1 MIQCIFDVNF
11 YEIYT
16 KYCRIQSWRY
26 NLFRWIYAKNTYFLC
41 KTWEADHNIAFFSKN
56 TFWITIYLMII
67 LDTRSI
73 MVNIHFFPFCIDIFN
88 QYWSTFV
95 PNNLFLHLS
104 LLPFGYVECY
114 YSRSVPKGITDI
126 AEKLLCDTKQ
136 RKLFRSRNRK
146 LPLTTWG
153 WTIWCQTYNNVSFFY
168 SVLVPYICM
177 MYRLKKQKRV
187 RPIHSKLKP
196 HGQQF
201 SNDDKNKIVTPLF
214 CSSKIFFSK
223 LDPCKWKWAYS
234 SRYNITYGWQ
244 CTALII
250 ISSTIYHII

>member
-1 MIQCIFDVNF
+1 MIV
-11 YEIYT
+11 
-16 KYCRIQSWRY
+16 
-26 NLFRWIYAKNTYFLC
+26 
-41 KTWEADHNIAFFSKN
+41 
-56 TFWITIYLMII
+56 

-73 MVNIHFFPFCIDIFN
+73 MVNIHSFSFCITIFN

-126 AEKLLCDTKQ
+126 AEKLLSDTKQ

-146 LPLTTWG
+146 LPQTTWG

-187 RPIHSKLKP
+187 RPIRLKLKP

-214 CSSKIFFSK
+214 CSSKTFFKTTSMWMK
-223 LDPCKWKWAYS
+223 INSVL
-234 SRYNITYGWQ
+234 
-244 CTALII
+244 
-250 ISSTIYHII
+250 